1 MVFAALATPA
11 ADPRPPRG
19 RPLLPGPPAPSS
31 SGDIVGARHVA
42 ARARENAL
50 RTLGFAGSAVVV
62 LGVVMFLLT
71 NNAAFVETFLSWEQ
85 IRRSASDIIHA
96 FWLNLWIALA
106 SEALILVVALSLAL
120 VRAAPGRAMAPLRF
134 LAIAYID
141 VFRAIPLIIL
151 LYLVAFG
158 IPIAE
163 IPVLSDLPT
172 PWLVVI
178 ALTVTTSAYVAEVF
192 RSGIETVHWSQT
204 AAAKSLGF
212 STTQTWFYVVVP
224 QAFRRVLP
232 PLLSY
237 FIGLQKDTALVLVVG
252 AIDAF
257 GMAKIYAGN
266 YFNLSSV
273 TFVAIVFILATIPQT
288 RFVDYLIATAGAQDG
303 RPRALMALLE
313 IDAVRKCYSDDE
325 VLKGVS
331 LSVDSH
337 EVVCLIGASGS
348 GKSTLLRCINGLET
362 IEGGEI
368 RFEGDVVSGP
378 GVNFVE
384 LRRQIGLVF
393 QSFNL
398 FPHMSVM
405 RNVTIAPIKIGGVSR
420 AAAEE
425 RARILLRRV
434 GLEEKANAY
443 PDQLSGGQQQR
454 VAIAR
459 AMAMEPKVLLLDEI
473 TSALDPELVNE
484 VLRLVRD
491 LAEQGMTM
499 VIATHEM
506 SFAREVANTVCFLHD
521 GQILEMGPPAQIF
534 EAPREKRTQTF
545 LRGVLEAGT
554 I

>member
-1 MVFAALATPA
+1 MQATTEVWAADAATPGGVRRLAPPPRSRLLSACAVLVVVVVAAAFWIYPLEAVRGLETPSGWRTGATIAVMVFAALAT
-11 ADPRPPRG
+11 
-19 RPLLPGPPAPSS
+19 LLLIPGLHAVALSLRAQRLQG

-252 AIDAF
+252 TIDAF

-288 RFVDYLIATAGAQDG
+288 RFVDYLIARQARKTGV
-303 RPRALMALLE
+303 RAL
-313 IDAVRKCYSDDE
+313 
-325 VLKGVS
+325 
-331 LSVDSH
+331 
-337 EVVCLIGASGS
+337 
-348 GKSTLLRCINGLET
+348 
-362 IEGGEI
+362 
-368 RFEGDVVSGP
+368 
-378 GVNFVE
+378 
-384 LRRQIGLVF
+384 
-393 QSFNL
+393 
-398 FPHMSVM
+398 
-405 RNVTIAPIKIGGVSR
+405 
-420 AAAEE
+420 
-425 RARILLRRV
+425 
-434 GLEEKANAY
+434 
-443 PDQLSGGQQQR
+443 
-454 VAIAR
+454 
-459 AMAMEPKVLLLDEI
+459 
-473 TSALDPELVNE
+473 
-484 VLRLVRD
+484 
-491 LAEQGMTM
+491 
-499 VIATHEM
+499 
-506 SFAREVANTVCFLHD
+506 
-521 GQILEMGPPAQIF
+521 
-534 EAPREKRTQTF
+534 
-545 LRGVLEAGT
+545 
-554 I
+554 